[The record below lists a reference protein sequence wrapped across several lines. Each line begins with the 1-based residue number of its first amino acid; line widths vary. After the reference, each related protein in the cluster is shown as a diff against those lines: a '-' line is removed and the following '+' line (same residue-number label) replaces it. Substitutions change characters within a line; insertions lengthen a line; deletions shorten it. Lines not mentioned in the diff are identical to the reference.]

1 MLRLYFESLL
11 ADLLGVCKFIACMGV
26 MLLPFAGIALIEK
39 GCPDGGI
46 HAGAT
51 ADGVMWNSVT
61 KPDAHS
67 GSSK

>member
-1 MLRLYFESLL
+1 MLFIEKIC
-11 ADLLGVCKFIACMGV
+11 ADILGVCKFAACMGV
-26 MLLPFAGIALIEK
+26 MLSPFVAIALIEK

-46 HAGAT
+46 HAGAIPR
-51 ADGVMWNSVT
+51 GVMWNSVT